1 MYTAGID
8 IGGTNTRIALI
19 DEAYEIIQRIQFP
32 TDVNNPHATLQKI
45 QETVQSFSV
54 AIAGVGLSCPG
65 PLDLKQGIILDT
77 PNLKGGWH
85 GLAVSKE
92 LSARLKVPV
101 FLENDANLACLAEA
115 VLGQGKDY
123 SYVQFL
129 TISTGLGSG
138 LVIDK
143 KIYQGAHGFAHE
155 IANIPLWRNGPSH
168 GSIYPGGVEAI
179 CSGTAIT
186 TRAKKAG
193 LDVEHA
199 GDVYSLACSQYQ
211 TAIDIMEDAKEYL
224 ANTIAIIYAFVDPEI
239 VILGGSV
246 AIKIPGF
253 VEDVEQRVKTKVY
266 PNIQPLVK
274 VVKTNLS
281 EDSGLLGAA
290 CLAFLQV

>member
-143 KIYQGAHGFAHE
+143 KSYQGAHGFAHE

-199 GDVYSLACSQYQ
+199 GDVYSLACSQNQ

>member
-77 PNLKGGWH
+77 PNLKRGWH

-199 GDVYSLACSQYQ
+199 GDVYSLACSQNQ

>member
-199 GDVYSLACSQYQ
+199 GDVHALACSQNQ

>member
-32 TDVNNPHATLQKI
+32 TDVNNPQATLQKI

-115 VLGQGKDY
+115 VLGQGKGY

-143 KIYQGAHGFAHE
+143 KIYQGAHGFHMKSRISRYGGTVPAMVPF
-155 IANIPLWRNGPSH
+155 IPAVWKLSAAVQRLQHAQKKPVWMLSMPAMYIHLPVRKIRQRLTLWRMPRN
-168 GSIYPGGVEAI
+168 
-179 CSGTAIT
+179 
-186 TRAKKAG
+186 
-193 LDVEHA
+193 
-199 GDVYSLACSQYQ
+199 
-211 TAIDIMEDAKEYL
+211 
-224 ANTIAIIYAFVDPEI
+224 
-239 VILGGSV
+239 ILQ
-246 AIKIPGF
+246 IRLP
-253 VEDVEQRVKTKVY
+253 
-266 PNIQPLVK
+266 
-274 VVKTNLS
+274 
-281 EDSGLLGAA
+281 
-290 CLAFLQV
+290 

>member
-77 PNLKGGWH
+77 PNLKEGWH

-199 GDVYSLACSQYQ
+199 GDVYSLACSQNQ